1 MSHLYELCQRLEVFL
16 ASLSP
21 LQIAFCIILDSDFL
35 KNRFFGCIKQ
45 RSCHYLLLQVLLA
58 LQKTGVR
65 ELLHHYLT
73 NK

>member
-35 KNRFFGCIKQ
+35 KIDFLAALNNVPVVTFCFKFF
-45 RSCHYLLLQVLLA
+45 
-58 LQKTGVR
+58 
-65 ELLHHYLT
+65 
-73 NK
+73 